1 MSRAIAL
8 ALGTVVLAACR
19 AKTPL
24 PAAPSPSPTSS
35 PTATSVLKAVEL
47 TPYAGAPVQKDVDAI
62 IDANAKRNQ
71 DVQGLADPKD

>member
-8 ALGTVVLAACR
+8 ALGTLVLAACR
-19 AKTPL
+19 AKTP
-24 PAAPSPSPTSS
+24 PAAPSPSPASS